1 MAALEEHFIVTALWL
16 CSMFATSQQAQ
27 CDNHDDYL
35 IDSTGRDIIL
45 EIHNQKRQSTANA
58 GYKNG
63 VNTFNIR
70 YAKNMLEMK
79 YDCEL
84 ETSAHSIVSACP
96 QTETSQTSLTN
107 EGENFYMINKEYQEI
122 GSASQAMYIAGTAW
136 FEEITKNGINQNIDF
151 TQFFANKKPT
161 VYHWSQMVWAKTY
174 KIGCEIGDCDGKTIV
189 VCRYS
194 PKGNVVGEK
203 VYQPGRELTCENG
216 VSQGYP
222 KL

>member
-1 MAALEEHFIVTALWL
+1 
-16 CSMFATSQQAQ
+16 MFATSQQAQ
-27 CDNHDDYL
+27 CDNHDEYL

-45 EIHNQKRQSTANA
+45 EIHNQKRQSTASA
-58 GYKNG
+58 GYRNG

-79 YDCEL
+79 YD
-84 ETSAHSIVSACP
+84 
-96 QTETSQTSLTN
+96 
-107 EGENFYMINKEYQEI
+107 Y
-122 GSASQAMYIAGTAW
+122 
-136 FEEITKNGINQNIDF
+136 F

-189 VCRYS
+189 MCRYS

-203 VYQPGRELTCENG
+203 VYQPGKVLTCENEE
-216 VSQGYP
+216 SQ
-222 KL
+222 